1 MDSDY
6 IKAGEIAG
14 IARDYGA
21 SLIKPGASMVE
32 IADKI
37 EAKIRELGGNIAFP
51 AQMSINDIAAH
62 QMPLM
67 DQNVIFQEGDLVCLD
82 VGAEYNGAIGDTA
95 TTVDLSEGGIH
106 SDLVKASR
114 EALNEALKL
123 VKPGVEIREIG
134 KKIHEVITGHGF
146 SPIRNLSGHGVDDY
160 IIHTKPSMPNYD
172 NGDTTKLVEGQK
184 IAIEPFASKGAGMI
198 YESGEPGIFM
208 LKSKRPV
215 RGRMTREVLKEI
227 EKFNG
232 LPFAPRWLL
241 KKFSRVQILIAFR
254 ELRQLKMLEEFPNLV
269 DKAHGLVSQAE
280 HTMIVKDNLIVT
292 TKLD

>member
-14 IARDYGA
+14 KARDYGA
-21 SLIKPGASMVE
+21 SLIIVGASMVE

-37 EAKIRELGGNIAFP
+37 EKKIKELGGNIAFP

-62 QMPLM
+62 QMPM
-67 DQNVIFQEGDLVCLD
+67 MGQDVIFKEGDLVCLD

-95 TTVDLSEGGIH
+95 RTIDLGDNE
-106 SDLVKASR
+106 DLVKASR

-134 KKIHEVITGHGF
+134 KKIHEIITSYGF
-146 SPIRNLSGHGVDDY
+146 SPIKNLSGHGVDY
-160 IIHTKPSMPNYD
+160 YKIHTKPSMPNYD
-172 NGDTTKLVEGQK
+172 NGDTTKLVEGQT
-184 IAIEPFASKGAGMI
+184 IAIEPFASKGRGMI
-198 YESGEPGIFM
+198 YESGSPGIFM
-208 LKSKRPV
+208 LKTKKPV
-215 RGRMTREVLKEI
+215 RGPFTRKVLKEI

-241 KKFSRVQILIAFR
+241 DKFSKAQILIAFR
-254 ELRQLKMLEEFPNLV
+254 EMRQLKILEEFPSLV
-269 DKAHGLVSQAE
+269 DMGHGLVSQAE
-280 HTMIVKDNLIVT
+280 HTMIVRDELIVT

>member
-14 IARDYGA
+14 KARDYGA
-21 SLIKPGASMVE
+21 SLIKPGVSMVE
-32 IADKI
+32 VADKT

-51 AQMSINDIAAH
+51 AQMSINDVAAH

-67 DQNVIFQEGDLVCLD
+67 DQDVIFQEGDLICLD

-95 TTVDLSEGGIH
+95 RTIDLGDH
-106 SDLVKASR
+106 KDLVNASR

-134 KKIHEVITGHGF
+134 KKIHEVITGYGF

-160 IIHTKPSMPNYD
+160 TIHTKPSIPNYD
-172 NGDTTKLVEGQK
+172 NGDTTRLVEGQT
-184 IAIEPFASKGAGMI
+184 IAIEPFASKGAGLI

-208 LKSKRPV
+208 LKAKRPV
-215 RGRMTREVLKEI
+215 RGRITREVLKEI

-241 KKFSRVQILIAFR
+241 KKFSRIQILIAFR

-280 HTMIVKDNLIVT
+280 HTMIVRDNLIIT
-292 TKLD
+292 TKLN